1 MVEPRYRIGTL
12 SRLSGVSTHVIRVW
26 ERRYDALEPD
36 RSGGGARLYSPAD
49 LERLRLLKRAVDLG
63 HAIGQVARLDRDEL
77 ERLSDG
83 AAERV
88 REDEVRSFIDDF
100 TGAVQNFDSE
110 RAEDLLVRASLTFS
124 PRALVF
130 EVFGPLLARIGS
142 AWADKTL
149 CIASEHLASAL
160 IRDSLT
166 ALLRRI
172 PKRQHAELA
181 AVATPEGENHELG
194 ALLAAVTIAL
204 RGYGILY
211 LGPNLPDAE
220 IVRAARESKAAIV
233 ALSVVSLEVDRAVHA
248 IRAVAAGLPEHVDI
262 VLGGLTSS
270 QIRDGVGSRVLVP
283 GSLLELDH
291 WLEGRREQPERSSR
305 PLERNPRGSAQ

>member
-12 SRLSGVSTHVIRVW
+12 SRLSGVSTHLIRVW

-36 RSGGGARLYSPAD
+36 RSGGGARLYAPAD
-49 LERLRLLKRAVDLG
+49 LERLRLLKRAVELG

-77 ERLSDG
+77 ERLSGG

-88 REDEVRSFIDDF
+88 ADDEVRSFIDDF
-100 TGAVQNFDSE
+100 TAAVQNFESD

-130 EVFGPLLARIGS
+130 DVFGPLLAHIGS
-142 AWADKTL
+142 AWAGKNL

-166 ALLRRI
+166 GLLRRI
-172 PKRQHAELA
+172 PKRQRDELA

-194 ALLAAVTIAL
+194 ALLAAVTIAI
-204 RGYGILY
+204 RGYRILY

-233 ALSVVSLEVDRAVHA
+233 ALSVVSLDVDRAVRA
-248 IRAVAAGLPEHVDI
+248 IRAIAAGLPEHVDI
-262 VLGGLTSS
+262 VLGGLTS
-270 QIRDGVGSRVLVP
+270 QELREGVGPRVLVP

-291 WLEGRREQPERSSR
+291 WLEARSERSERSSGPIGR
-305 PLERNPRGSAQ
+305 